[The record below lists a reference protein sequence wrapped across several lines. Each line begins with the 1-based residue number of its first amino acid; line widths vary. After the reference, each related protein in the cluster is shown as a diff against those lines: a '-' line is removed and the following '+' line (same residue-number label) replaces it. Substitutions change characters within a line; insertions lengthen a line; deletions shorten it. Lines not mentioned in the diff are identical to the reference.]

1 MKTKITQD
9 MVPDTAALLASDTA
23 RRRDFLKV
31 GAGIALGAGY
41 VAAADP
47 VMAQAI
53 KTDFNG
59 IKGEE
64 VSYKSLG
71 VDVPAY
77 VSKPE
82 KPAKNGFPVVIVVSE
97 IFGVHEY
104 IADVTRRFAKQGY
117 MAIAPEFFVRAG
129 DPNLLGTVAEI
140 QKEIVGKTPDE
151 QVMADIR
158 AAIAW
163 AGKNGGDTRR
173 VGITGFCWGG
183 RITWLAAAQV
193 AEIKAGVAWYGR
205 LVGDKTPNN
214 PLHPVDLAAQIKA
227 PVLGL
232 YGSADTG
239 IPLDTVDAMKK
250 ALLAVPQNRAAQQSL
265 FEIYPDAPHAFH
277 ADYRNTYREG
287 PAKDGWQKCLDWFK
301 KQGVV

>member
-1 MKTKITQD
+1 MWGPEGSGKSTLSLQ
-9 MVPDTAALLASDTA
+9 TA
-23 RRRDFLKV
+23 RSVQKEGRPVL
-31 GAGIALGAGY
+31 Y
-41 VAAADP
+41 VDYEDAFDL
-47 VMAQAI
+47 
-53 KTDFNG
+53 
-59 IKGEE
+59 
-64 VSYKSLG
+64 SYAKSLG

-183 RITWLAAAQV
+183 RITWSAAAQV

-232 YGSADTG
+232 YGGQDTG
-239 IPLDTVDAMKK
+239 IPMDQVEKMKDA
-250 ALLAVPQNRAAQQSL
+250 LASQKNNKAAQATQ
-265 FEIYPDAPHAFH
+265 FHIYPDAPHAFH
-277 ADYRNTYREG
+277 ADYRPSYREAS
-287 PAKDGWQKCLDWFK
+287 AKDGWTRCMAWFK
-301 KQGVV
+301 QQGVV